1 MRPPVNQPR
10 QRQNETRLPGAFHVR
25 TTSPAEIE
33 TTCSEEEE
41 QEHEDDD
48 DDDQDEGYELSSTN
62 RRDCSPTQARR
73 ATRLLGLLRSPGRG
87 LIRLGSGS
95 RLLLIL
101 FCGVLLLGFVFVLWR
116 FVAHGNT
123 ARGWSVSRASA
134 VLENLSMRSVPR
146 GCGANGYGRSFGA
159 KRARRRTL
167 PDGMAVAN

>member
-1 MRPPVNQPR
+1 MRPPVNPSR
-10 QRQNETRLPGAFHVR
+10 QRQNETRLPGAFRVR

-33 TTCSEEEE
+33 ATCSEEEE
-41 QEHEDDD
+41 QEQEQEQEDDN
-48 DDDQDEGYELSSTN
+48 DDDQDDGYELSSAN
-62 RRDCSPTQARR
+62 RRALSHTRARR

-101 FCGVLLLGFVFVLWR
+101 FCSVLLLGFVFVLWR

-146 GCGANGYGRSFGA
+146 GCGASGYGRSFGT
-159 KRARRRTL
+159 KR
-167 PDGMAVAN
+167 GANS